1 MVDDEHTELRWFAQA
16 AAISLPDLA
25 LAEYRPLLQKIIEIT
40 PKQLKP
46 LPHIQSVWRP
56 RSRLCQERRSPTDRQ

>member
-1 MVDDEHTELRWFAQA
+1 MYVVTWRGGEPTMVDDEHTELRSFAQP

-40 PKQLKP
+40 PG
-46 LPHIQSVWRP
+46 S
-56 RSRLCQERRSPTDRQ
+56 